1 EQQKRDRHSQT
12 PAIHEAL
19 LLLKYLQPHFFQL
32 FFRALV
38 VTACWLVDLGKLL
51 HIIEL
56 DPIDDS
62 HTTAQK
68 LKPSFLHL
76 LHIVQLPIYHDPI
89 MTFLSP
95 FFRNIHFNQWMV
107 LAVLHF
113 MLSVIVELVECAR
126 RYAFLVFLVYRS
138 CSASLQLVVSRFF
151 HLSNRWSN
159 IVHLQHWFFR
169 IIAQLKNKTLLL

>member
-1 EQQKRDRHSQT
+1 
-12 PAIHEAL
+12 EAL

-38 VTACWLVDLGKLL
+38 VTVCWLVDLGKLL

-89 MTFLSP
+89 MSFLSP

-107 LAVLHF
+107 LAGLHF
-113 MLSVIVELVECAR
+113 VFSVIVVLVECASSSS
-126 RYAFLVFLVYRS
+126 FLVFCVYRS
-138 CSASLQLVVSRFF
+138 GGASLQLFVSRFF
-151 HLSNRWSN
+151 LLSTRWSK
-159 IVHLQHWFFR
+159 ILHLQPSFSR
-169 IIAQLKNKTLLL
+169 IIAQLKNNTFLL

>member
-1 EQQKRDRHSQT
+1 T

-89 MTFLSP
+89 MSFLSP

-107 LAVLHF
+107 IAGLYFVF
-113 MLSVIVELVECAR
+113 SVIVELVDCTSGSS
-126 RYAFLVFLVYRS
+126 FHVFRVYRTGG
-138 CSASLQLVVSRFF
+138 LHQQLFVSRFF
-151 HLSNRWSN
+151 RLSNRWSK
-159 IVHLQHWFFR
+159 IAHLQPGFSR

>member
-1 EQQKRDRHSQT
+1 
-12 PAIHEAL
+12 IHEAL

-68 LKPSFLHL
+68 LKTSILHL

-89 MTFLSP
+89 MSFLSAY
-95 FFRNIHFNQWMV
+95 FRNCHFHQCMV
-107 LAVLHF
+107 RAGLHF
-113 MLSVIVELVECAR
+113 ASSVTVDLVLCTSSSSFPVLSLYRTDRAR
-126 RYAFLVFLVYRS
+126 
-138 CSASLQLVVSRFF
+138 
-151 HLSNRWSN
+151 
-159 IVHLQHWFFR
+159 
-169 IIAQLKNKTLLL
+169 

>member
-89 MTFLSP
+89 MSFLSP
-95 FFRNIHFNQWMV
+95 FLRYIHYSQWMV
-107 LAVLHF
+107 LAGLHF
-113 MLSVIVELVECAR
+113 VCSVIGELVDCTSSSS
-126 RYAFLVFLVYRS
+126 FLVFSGYRTDG
-138 CSASLQLVVSRFF
+138 AR
-151 HLSNRWSN
+151 
-159 IVHLQHWFFR
+159 
-169 IIAQLKNKTLLL
+169 